1 MTHFLARSSIV
12 GDDSPAK
19 TQSPSS
25 QARAPAP
32 ARFSNLQLLQA
43 GSAIFLAPNLLF
55 AATLRDYAR
64 VALLLGGFASL
75 LLVLRPPKPGGSLLA
90 ARVDLPLLALLTA
103 LSLGLLL
110 LGGAAHLF
118 APNADWQI
126 RDAVLADVTLRG
138 LPVLYRFGDAEY
150 FLRAPLG
157 MYLTPALA
165 GRGLGLYA
173 AHLVLLAQNAGLL
186 SLILYF
192 FTKLANAPKLA
203 FVLVFA
209 AFGWADQLIQFAS
222 LLMDRGG
229 WWNPFYF
236 RYMSTLT
243 NLFWAPNHTLPGLWA
258 AVLALLLARREID
271 LATAGASLTALGL
284 WSPFAVIGG
293 APFLVLLALR
303 EKFAASIAPRLVVGV
318 LASLCFLPVAGYLSL
333 DSAQVPHRGLVA
345 VSGFWGMYLAF
356 MAVELPRAGIFYA
369 AWGKIERS
377 DRGLLLL
384 CVLVLGCIP
393 FYSLGP
399 FNDFSMRASQPAL
412 ALVAF
417 GFARIAATT
426 PRDGKALSVAVLAL
440 ASFTAIEAV
449 FELRFPLVTPS
460 YPISD
465 CGLATAT
472 ARQSRGAPSDVVA
485 PAHYMA
491 PVAAAPAWLGPPGG
505 EPSQDEH
512 EQCWPKGS

>member
-1 MTHFLARSSIV
+1 MTHFLAPRSI
-12 GDDSPAK
+12 GREASPAE
-19 TQSPSS
+19 TRSPLSK
-25 QARAPAP
+25 ARAPTRAG
-32 ARFSNLQLLQA
+32 FSDLQMLQA
-43 GSAIFLAPNLLF
+43 GSAIFLAPDLLF
-55 AATLRDYAR
+55 AAALKDYAR
-64 VALLLGGFASL
+64 AATLLGGFAAL
-75 LLVLRPPKPGGSLLA
+75 FVVLRQPKREGSLLA
-90 ARVDLPLLALLTA
+90 ARVDLPLLALLAA
-103 LSLGLLL
+103 LSVGLML
-110 LGGAAHLF
+110 LGGATHLF

-138 LPVLYRFGDAEY
+138 LPALYRFGDADY

-157 MYLTPALA
+157 MYLTPAFV
-165 GRGLGLYA
+165 GRAFGLYA
-173 AHLVLLAQNAGLL
+173 AHLAMFAQNAALL

-192 FTKLANAPKLA
+192 FVQLANAPKFA

-209 AFGWADQLIQFAS
+209 AFGWADQLIQFAC
-222 LLMDRGG
+222 LLTDRGG

-271 LATAGASLTALGL
+271 LATAGVSLTALLL

-293 APFLVLLALR
+293 APFLVFLALR
-303 EKFAASIAPRLVVGV
+303 EKFAALIAPRLVVGV
-318 LASLCFLPVAGYLSL
+318 LASLCFLPVALYLSL
-333 DSAQVPHRGLVA
+333 DTAHVAQRGLA
-345 VSGFWGMYLAF
+345 AASGFWGMYFAF
-356 MAVELPRAGIFYA
+356 LAVELPRAGIFYA
-369 AWGKIERS
+369 GWSKIDRS
-377 DRGLLLL
+377 DRALLLL
-384 CVLVLGCIP
+384 CVVVLACIP

-399 FNDFSMRASQPAL
+399 FNDFSMRVSQPAL

-440 ASFTAIEAV
+440 TSFTAIEAM

-465 CGLATAT
+465 CGMATAI
-472 ARQSRGAPSDVVA
+472 ARQNRGPASDAAA

-491 PVAAAPAWLGPPGG
+491 PVALAPAWLGTLGG
-505 EPSQDEH
+505 EPSQDERK
-512 EQCWPKGS
+512 QCWPKGS